1 MIRSNV
7 TLLFCVACF
16 LAGVVLVAWLASFG
30 DLRHSLAKSL
40 IAECAVQEDPTLR
53 ETTGTATYNVTF
65 QDGDWVE
72 ITCANEVAE

>member
-1 MIRSNV
+1 MDSSHGWIAIV
-7 TLLFCVACF
+7 ILVFTAVATLM
-16 LAGVVLVAWLASFG
+16 LVREFG
-30 DLRHSLAKSL
+30 MRDVHTFHQIAK
-40 IAECAVQEDPTLR
+40 CAVQEDPTLR